1 MQRPTVGTIGDQ
13 TITTAVRAAGGE
25 PLTGSPTDIVA
36 ADPDV
41 VLAVGDTGLSAAAN
55 VGIETTVVPV
65 DAGHSFRSIDRS
77 GVEAALAAV
86 FKQQHETVELP
97 VASARTPLG
106 ESRALM
112 EFMLVTDEPARIS
125 EYTVVSRTE
134 RVATFRADGVVVATP
149 VGSSGYTRRADGP
162 VVAPG
167 VEAFAVVP
175 IAPFS
180 TDEDMW
186 VVPMDGLEL
195 RVERDETP
203 VELLA
208 DDRTSGSVLPGESVR
223 VSAES
228 TLSVAVVPE
237 SSGRFR

>member
-1 MQRPTVGTIGDQ
+1 MQQPTVGIIGDQ
-13 TITTAVRAAGGE
+13 TIATAVSAAGGE
-25 PLTGSPTDIVA
+25 PLTGSPTDIAA
-36 ADPDV
+36 ADPDAV
-41 VLAVGDTGLSAAAN
+41 VAVGDTGLSAAAN

-65 DAGHSFRSIDRS
+65 DAGHSVQSIDREA
-77 GVEAALAAV
+77 VEAALTAV
-86 FKQQHETVELP
+86 IEQRHETVELP
-97 VASARTPLG
+97 VATARTPLG

-112 EFMLVTDEPARIS
+112 EFMLVTGEPARIS

-167 VEAFAVVP
+167 VDAFAVVP

-180 TDEDMW
+180 TDEDIW
-186 VVPMDGLEL
+186 VVPTEDLEL

-223 VSAES
+223 VGVESA
-228 TLSVAVVPE
+228 LSVAVVPE
-237 SSGRFR
+237 SGDRFR